1 MDLDD
6 LLRITDEG
14 KAGYVTTWVNLTAGL
29 GGISTPSSFP
39 GGIYFFKHD
48 MRGDADE
55 DPRFKATFQALSG
68 TLGVGH
74 FVVGVDLFK
83 ADKGKIHP
91 LSGDYEIYL
100 TCTQGTFG
108 GDLEER

>member
-1 MDLDD
+1 MRPGFKHLVAFKAYASTHKVNGDVAVIMDLDD

-55 DPRFKATFQALSG
+55 VPRFKATFQRCRAL
-68 TLGVGH
+68 LV
-74 FVVGVDLFK
+74 
-83 ADKGKIHP
+83 
-91 LSGDYEIYL
+91 
-100 TCTQGTFG
+100 
-108 GDLEER
+108 